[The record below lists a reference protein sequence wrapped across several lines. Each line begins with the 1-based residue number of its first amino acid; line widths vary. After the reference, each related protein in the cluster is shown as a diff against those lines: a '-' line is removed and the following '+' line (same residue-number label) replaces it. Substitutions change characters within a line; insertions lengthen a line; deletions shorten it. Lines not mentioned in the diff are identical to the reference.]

1 MSETV
6 IVAICSVCGNI
17 VAIVAGIKMIEYRV
31 AQLEKKVE
39 KHNAF
44 YDKVNTLEKS
54 EEVNKIEHKAFDKRI
69 TTVEE
74 AIK

>member
-1 MSETV
+1 MSDTV

-31 AQLEKKVE
+31 SQLEKKVE

-44 YDKVNTLEKS
+44 YDKVNDLQKS
-54 EEVNKIEHKAFDKRI
+54 EEVNKIEHKSFDKRL
-69 TTVEE
+69 TNLEE
-74 AIK
+74 VRQ